1 MAQEEAR
8 AQGEGGKS
16 ELKRLQRQLAGVTGA
31 KDAEIERLETRVATL
46 EVTLRSRNAEAAALQ
61 VQCEQAGEQAEV
73 QRQRLLAVQVL
84 QLHAMHTKHSGAP

>member
-1 MAQEEAR
+1 M
-8 AQGEGGKS
+8 

-73 QRQRLLAVQVL
+73 QRQRLLAVQVAVSRDL
-84 QLHAMHTKHSGAP
+84 PCVRMSLIGPSPAA